1 MCDLRVSA
9 VGKMA
14 SVFSVLRCVCVRVC
28 VCVCVWC
35 VVCVLV
41 SVCVCVCVC
50 VLVCV
55 SMGSYSKLSN
65 PIIYSPSSLPASF
78 PPSLTPLL
86 PSFLPSLP
94 PSLPPHSFPP
104 SLPPSFPPSLLLPPL
119 SIRHEREC
127 VLQLKG
133 LTPSAQ
139 LPQGILSEGRQAKP
153 HHWLESTHTHM
164 TYCHTQSMQ

>member
-1 MCDLRVSA
+1 MRV
-9 VGKMA
+9 
-14 SVFSVLRCVCVRVC
+14 VCC
-28 VCVCVWC
+28 VCVCACMCKYGFVFRIIKPHHIF
-35 VVCVLV
+35 
-41 SVCVCVCVC
+41 SF
-50 VLVCV
+50 
-55 SMGSYSKLSN
+55 LS
-65 PIIYSPSSLPASF
+65 PCLLPSLPPSLLPSF
-78 PPSLTPLL
+78 PPSLPPSLTPSLL

-94 PSLPPHSFPP
+94 H
-104 SLPPSFPPSLLLPPL
+104 SLPPSFLPSLPPSLLLPPL

-139 LPQGILSEGRQAKP
+139 LPQGILSERRQAKP

>member
-1 MCDLRVSA
+1 MSVICVTYVSVPWA
-9 VGKMA
+9 RWLV
-14 SVFSVLRCVCVRVC
+14 SSLSLVCVCVC

-35 VVCVLV
+35 VCVLV
-41 SVCVCVCVC
+41 SVCVCVC

-55 SMGSYSKLSN
+55 SMGSYSELSN
-65 PIIYSPSSLPASF
+65 PIIYSPSSLP
-78 PPSLTPLL
+78 

-94 PSLPPHSFPP
+94 PF
-104 SLPPSFPPSLLLPPL
+104 

-164 TYCHTQSMQ
+164 TYYHTQSMQ